1 MNEIQALE
9 LVGLLSMPVPAVMD
23 VQARPRVYMRL
34 IYSSGLHSID
44 ISKRLINLKI
54 VATDVQTQEKQEVD

>member
-44 ISKRLINLKI
+44 I
-54 VATDVQTQEKQEVD
+54 DVRTREKQEVD